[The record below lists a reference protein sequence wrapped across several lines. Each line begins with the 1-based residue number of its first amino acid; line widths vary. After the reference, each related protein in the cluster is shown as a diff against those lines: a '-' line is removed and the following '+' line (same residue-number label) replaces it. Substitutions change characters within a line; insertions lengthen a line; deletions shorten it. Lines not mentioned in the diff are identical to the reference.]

1 MLMSDYASTDSSG
14 KANVM
19 GIFGRIQTPTVPCV
33 HPRLFLSILFNSP
46 SNEFGSTKHVALK
59 LIDEDGKSV
68 FEANS
73 EMVVPTPDS
82 GFEVDIPAVFD
93 IANLQFEKAGTHVWR
108 IEINGQ
114 TLPQDTRL
122 EIGLIEPA

>member
-1 MLMSDYASTDSSG
+1 MNPLLELNSFGQSVWLDY
-14 KANVM
+14 
-19 GIFGRIQTPTVPCV
+19 IR
-33 HPRLFLSILFNSP
+33 R
-46 SNEFGSTKHVALK
+46 EFITGGALKK

-73 EMVVPTPDS
+73 EMVVPTPDI